1 MSLGSLRSI
10 FLAAA
15 VSLGAATATRAGPE
29 YPQMGA
35 DIYDVHADG
44 EAQLTVALQK
54 ASVEHRRV
62 LLDFGANW
70 CPWCRK
76 LYAILEDD
84 PKAAKIINE
93 NYIVVMVDV
102 NIDGGKNR
110 NSNLNRK
117 YGDPGN
123 KGVPLLVILDREG
136 KQLAAKTAPQ
146 LGNGEAFVPTKIE
159 GFLGNWA
166 PGH

>member
-1 MSLGSLRSI
+1 
-10 FLAAA
+10 
-15 VSLGAATATRAGPE
+15 
-29 YPQMGA
+29 MGA

>member
-1 MSLGSLRSI
+1 MRLCTLRSI
-10 FLAAA
+10 LLGAAI
-15 VSLGAATATRAGPE
+15 SLGAATATRAAPE
-29 YPQMGA
+29 YPRMGA

-44 EAQLTVALQK
+44 EAQLTAALQK
-54 ASVEHRRV
+54 ASAEHRRV

-76 LYAILEDD
+76 LHAILEDD
-84 PKAAKIINE
+84 PKASKFINE
-93 NYIVVMVDV
+93 NYIVVMIDV

-110 NSNLNRK
+110 NAGLNRK

-123 KGVPLLVILDREG
+123 KGVPLLVIVDGEG

-146 LGNGEAFVPTKIE
+146 LGNGEAFVLTKIE
-159 GFLGNWA
+159 GFLSDWA
-166 PGH
+166 PRR